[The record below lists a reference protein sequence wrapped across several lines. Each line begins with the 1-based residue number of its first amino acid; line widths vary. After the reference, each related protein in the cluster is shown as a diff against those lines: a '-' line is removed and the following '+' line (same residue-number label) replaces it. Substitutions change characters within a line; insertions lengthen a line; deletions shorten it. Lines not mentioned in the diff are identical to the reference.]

1 MPISPIINQIFIY
14 NYIDRGGRRRGEIT
28 VPCGVWVRGR
38 GACAVKC
45 GGVRPQS
52 RLTLMLFMGRDD
64 STFCWTLL
72 GVVRMTIL
80 NVLIRGFKPPL
91 GLFSATSTL

>member
-1 MPISPIINQIFIY
+1 MK
-14 NYIDRGGRRRGEIT
+14 
-28 VPCGVWVRGR
+28 
-38 GACAVKC
+38 CAV
-45 GGVRPQS
+45 GLGLRATEQTDV
-52 RLTLMLFMGRDD
+52 MLFMGRDD

-80 NVLIRGFKPPL
+80 NVLIRGFKPTL

>member
-1 MPISPIINQIFIY
+1 MCGEV
-14 NYIDRGGRRRGEIT
+14 RGG
-28 VPCGVWVRGR
+28 
-38 GACAVKC
+38 VKASEQ
-45 GGVRPQS
+45 QS

-80 NVLIRGFKPPL
+80 NVLIRGFL
-91 GLFSATSTL
+91 NRH